1 MSGKVQKKRDEL
13 RKSLIDI
20 AERRIRS
27 GGIEQIK
34 ARELAKDAGC
44 AVGAIYNVFGDLNDL
59 ILAVNGRTF
68 KRLGSH
74 ILEAVNAEPEASPQ
88 DTLVT
93 MGHAYLDFATT
104 NTNAWQT
111 LFDIEMST
119 EQEVPEWYLMEL
131 EQLLVLIARPL
142 TRLFPDLPQEDI
154 MLMTR
159 ALFSSIHGIVL
170 LGLQKRISAVPT
182 EHLEKMISLILNNL
196 TPK

>member
-131 EQLLVLIARPL
+131 EQLH
-142 TRLFPDLPQEDI
+142 T
-154 MLMTR
+154 
-159 ALFSSIHGIVL
+159 SS
-170 LGLQKRISAVPT
+170 T
-182 EHLEKMISLILNNL
+182 
-196 TPK
+196 